1 MTVVTVRCQVFM
13 TVVTVRLSGIYD
25 SSYST
30 VVMTVVTVRL
40 SGIYDSKPTAWGQ
53 GIDIAIPAW
62 KLWINAHDW
71 STQQHAWLL
80 HTTPLEMKVG
90 YLHSYLHST
99 FITKKWMLYRKQD
112 LLSLQFY
119 RLSKTQGVNTQP
131 LPQLLNVHALA
142 SNADNELVTPFYERS
157 VTLLELY
164 SYMPALHVNS
174 WCRYWQ
180 LELEEACIYIYFL

>member
-1 MTVVTVRCQVFM
+1 
-13 TVVTVRLSGIYD
+13 
-25 SSYST
+25 
-30 VVMTVVTVRL
+30 MTVVTVRL

-71 STQQHAWLL
+71 STATSLIHSILFD
-80 HTTPLEMKVG
+80 MKVG
-90 YLHSYLHST
+90 YLWILTPYIHQ
-99 FITKKWMLYRKQD
+99 KWMLYRKQD

-142 SNADNELVTPFYERS
+142 SNADNKLVTPFYERS
-157 VTLLELY
+157 VTLLKLY